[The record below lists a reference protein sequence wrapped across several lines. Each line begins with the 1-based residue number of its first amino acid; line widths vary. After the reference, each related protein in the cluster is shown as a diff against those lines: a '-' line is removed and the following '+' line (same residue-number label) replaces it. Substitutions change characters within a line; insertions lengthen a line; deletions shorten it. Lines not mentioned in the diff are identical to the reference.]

1 MWLLSTEKK
10 KKAEP
15 RSREFYFIWGYYCEF
30 TLKDSLLE
38 SSEKLFQRGKGG
50 DRIEEEFLLKKK
62 KKKRNKKKN
71 TQKPR

>member
-15 RSREFYFIWGYYCEF
+15 RNRELYFMWGYHCEF

-38 SSEKLFQRGKGG
+38 SFERLFQRGKGG
-50 DRIEEEFLLKKK
+50 ARI
-62 KKKRNKKKN
+62 
-71 TQKPR
+71 